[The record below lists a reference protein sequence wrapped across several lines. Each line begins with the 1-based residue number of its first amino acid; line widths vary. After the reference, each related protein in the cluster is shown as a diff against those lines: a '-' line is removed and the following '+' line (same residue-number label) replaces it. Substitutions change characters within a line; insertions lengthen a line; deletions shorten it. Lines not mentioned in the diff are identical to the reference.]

1 MTKREII
8 DNIHKENVQKLIQTT
23 NALNKILRSRTL
35 AGAKKT
41 AMKALREMG
50 YL

>member
-1 MTKREII
+1 MTNQEII
-8 DNIHKENVQKLIQTT
+8 DKIHKENVQKLIQTT

-41 AMKALREMG
+41 ATKALKKTG
-50 YL
+50 DL